1 MSQLDSDG
9 EPFDQLIDGP
19 DGTPVELVGRPRG
32 AQVRVAL
39 RPAAILKAERDRQS
53 EAFSVRE
60 GELAARERE
69 TGALANMLSEA
80 PLVAWRRGPDGRIIW
95 SAGAIHAAG
104 GEIGADQAARL
115 AAERERGGSKTVG
128 EGSERF
134 FIELDDTIVLDAVET
149 DGPDGTRLGVA
160 VDTSGAL
167 SAERTLSRFV
177 RTMTDTFAHLNVGL
191 AIFDQNQTLVLF
203 NPAVAGMW
211 QADPA
216 QLARRPTLWDVLDEL
231 RANRRMPEMADFH
244 TWRETLFALFEN
256 PEQADFEEL
265 WHLSDGTDIRVLAR
279 PHPRGSLAFVFEDV
293 TERLRL
299 EQRFRHS
306 VDLRRATL
314 DHLDEGLTVFGPDGR
329 LELVNQAF
337 HDIWGTDGETVRPA
351 MHVSEILPLVRGLTV
366 ETEVWDRL
374 MTVITSAATR
384 EIWTARLTM
393 GDGRIL
399 GARFAPLP
407 DGSTMAAFADETD
420 RERIALALRERNE
433 ALEAVEEMRAAV
445 LDRISHRLRTP
456 LNTIFGFGQLITD
469 SRLGPLTD
477 AQRGYAVGILE
488 AASHLL
494 DTVNDVTELASL
506 EIEPLPDERSATSLG
521 EVLLVTGQLLEKRA
535 TEAGVSIEITA
546 PEAGCAPECEPARLR
561 QISFGMMTDAIHRNR
576 DGGTITLS
584 ARVGATGEVE
594 IFTLEPAGDDA
605 AQDAAEAEAE
615 SLALPYLRRL
625 IEQEGG
631 SIDFKTVAGGP
642 GAGAMLSA
650 ITRLGGRSAPELTRT
665 SVAN

>member
-1 MSQLDSDG
+1 MLRDWFGEEFDTVSAAVSRLESDG
-9 EPFDQLIDGP
+9 EPFDRLIDGP
-19 DGTPVELVGRPRG
+19 DGAPVELVGRPRG
-32 AQVRVAL
+32 ARVRVTL
-39 RPAAILKAERDRQS
+39 RPAATLKAEPNRQF
-53 EAFSVRE
+53 ETFSVRE
-60 GELAARERE
+60 DDMAARERE
-69 TGALANMLSEA
+69 AGAFMGMLSEA
-80 PLVAWRRGPDGRIIW
+80 PLVAWRRGPEGRIIW
-95 SAGAIHAAG
+95 SAGAIHAAA
-104 GEIGADQAARL
+104 GEIDADQAAQL
-115 AAERERGGSKTVG
+115 AAERERDDEVAGGG
-128 EGSERF
+128 PERF
-134 FIELDDTIVLDAVET
+134 MIELDDAIVLDAVET

-160 VDTSGAL
+160 VDTSGVL
-167 SAERTLSRFV
+167 SAERTLARYV

-244 TWRETLFALFEN
+244 AWRETLFALFKN

-306 VDLRRATL
+306 VDLRHATL

-337 HDIWGTDGETVRPA
+337 HDIWGTDGETVRTA
-351 MHVSEILPLVRGLTV
+351 MHVGEILPLVRGLTV

-393 GDGRIL
+393 GNGRIL

-420 RERIALALRERNE
+420 SERIALALRERNE

-469 SRLGPLTD
+469 SRLGPLTN

-494 DTVNDVTELASL
+494 ETVNDVTELASL
-506 EIEPLPDERSATSLG
+506 EIEPLPDEWSATSLG

-535 TEAGVSIEITA
+535 TEAGVSIEIAA
-546 PEAGCAPECEPARLR
+546 PEAVCAPECEPARLR
-561 QISFGMMTDAIHRNR
+561 QIAFGMMTDAIH
-576 DGGTITLS
+576 
-584 ARVGATGEVE
+584 
-594 IFTLEPAGDDA
+594 
-605 AQDAAEAEAE
+605 
-615 SLALPYLRRL
+615 
-625 IEQEGG
+625 
-631 SIDFKTVAGGP
+631 
-642 GAGAMLSA
+642 
-650 ITRLGGRSAPELTRT
+650 
-665 SVAN
+665 

>member
-1 MSQLDSDG
+1 MVALALCARALARAQRQIRSLERLTDDAVLIAECGQVIEANGPAWLMLGDRRGETLPSVLRDWFGEEFDTVSAAVSRLESDG
-9 EPFDQLIDGP
+9 EPFDRLIDGP
-19 DGTPVELVGRPRG
+19 DGAPVELVGRPRG
-32 AQVRVAL
+32 ARVRVTL
-39 RPAAILKAERDRQS
+39 RPAATLKAEPNRQF
-53 EAFSVRE
+53 ETFSVRE
-60 GELAARERE
+60 DDMAARERE
-69 TGALANMLSEA
+69 AGAFMGMLSEA
-80 PLVAWRRGPDGRIIW
+80 PLVAWRRGPEGRIIW
-95 SAGAIHAAG
+95 SAGAIHAAA
-104 GEIGADQAARL
+104 GEIDADQAAQL
-115 AAERERGGSKTVG
+115 AAERERDDEVAGGG
-128 EGSERF
+128 PERF
-134 FIELDDTIVLDAVET
+134 MIELDDAIVLDAVET

-160 VDTSGAL
+160 VDTSGVL
-167 SAERTLSRFV
+167 SAERTLARYV

-244 TWRETLFALFEN
+244 AWRETLFALFKN

-306 VDLRRATL
+306 VDLRHATL

-337 HDIWGTDGETVRPA
+337 HDIWGTDGETVRTA
-351 MHVSEILPLVRGLTV
+351 MHVGEILPLVRGLTV

-393 GDGRIL
+393 GNGRIL

-420 RERIALALRERNE
+420 SERIALALRERNE

-469 SRLGPLTD
+469 SRLGPLTN

-494 DTVNDVTELASL
+494 ETVNDVTELASL
-506 EIEPLPDERSATSLG
+506 EIEPLPDEWSATSLG

-535 TEAGVSIEITA
+535 TEAGVSIEIAA
-546 PEAGCAPECEPARLR
+546 PEAVCAPECEPARLR
-561 QISFGMMTDAIHRNR
+561 QIAFGMMTDAIH
-576 DGGTITLS
+576 
-584 ARVGATGEVE
+584 
-594 IFTLEPAGDDA
+594 
-605 AQDAAEAEAE
+605 
-615 SLALPYLRRL
+615 
-625 IEQEGG
+625 
-631 SIDFKTVAGGP
+631 
-642 GAGAMLSA
+642 
-650 ITRLGGRSAPELTRT
+650 
-665 SVAN
+665 